1 MFSSKTGI
9 AAGATI
15 ATVGAFAAVGM
26 GAANPGMA
34 GKTVAQSDVI
44 KTEVQIIR
52 RTIHLRAKPKSR
64 PLTAPVNTGGATYAA
79 ANPPSQTAAYRSTP
93 TAATTPAPTVS
104 THSSGGYSSESE
116 GGSGDDGAPHS
127 EKEGS
132 DD

>member
-52 RTIHLRAKPKSR
+52 RTIHLRAKPTSH
-64 PLTAPVNTGGATYAA
+64 PMAAPVTTGGTTYAA
-79 ANPPSQTAAYRSTP
+79 ANPPAQTATYRSTP
-93 TAATTPAPTVS
+93 AATTPAPTVS
-104 THSSGGYSSESE
+104 THSSGGLSS
-116 GGSGDDGAPHS
+116 
-127 EKEGS
+127 
-132 DD
+132 